1 VCKEKKA
8 NHIIEGASN
17 LLKLVERLL
26 EEKVIKEMDG
36 SYFFNV
42 DYICSS
48 PSQASD
54 ILSLASTNGWEE
66 WKNKNNEK
74 LDKLR

>member
-1 VCKEKKA
+1 LQRKKA
-8 NHIIEGASN
+8 NHIIEDSSN
-17 LLKLVERLL
+17 LLKLVAKLL
-26 EEKVIKEMDG
+26 EEKVIKETDG
-36 SYFFNV
+36 CYYFNV

-54 ILSLASTNGWEE
+54 ILSLASTNGWDE